1 LTLPYRGARR
11 EGVTGF
17 ATGVGK
23 GFGGLV
29 FKTSAGMSNPPL
41 VPIKVLVLTTIAAF
55 GLPGYTLKGLEKQFE
70 KRYTRDL
77 KAKLIAIR
85 LRQGIAEF
93 ERVTPEEK
101 EESIRRWKELCVDC
115 GLA

>member
-1 LTLPYRGARR
+1 MLSEKASPALQQVSVRGSAAWFSRLLL
-11 EGVTGF
+11 
-17 ATGVGK
+17 VGK
-23 GFGGLV
+23 PFLIYD
-29 FKTSAGMSNPPL
+29 FLLPNWDTE
-41 VPIKVLVLTTIAAF
+41 IITAAF

-93 ERVTPEEK
+93 ERVTVEEK
-101 EESIRRWKELCVDC
+101 EETVSRWKELGVA
-115 GLA
+115 LT